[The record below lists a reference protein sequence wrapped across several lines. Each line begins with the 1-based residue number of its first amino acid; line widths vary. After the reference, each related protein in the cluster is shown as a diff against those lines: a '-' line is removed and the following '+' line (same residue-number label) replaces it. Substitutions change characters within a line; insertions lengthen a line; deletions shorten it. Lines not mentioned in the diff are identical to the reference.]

1 MSWFRVEVLGV
12 NGKMIEVKH
21 VDLPCH
27 TVGQAL
33 NSSVVNKIKK
43 EAKFQGMGFRVK
55 LEEDV

>member
-1 MSWFRVEVLGV
+1 MSWFRVEVLGQ

-33 NSSVVNKIKK
+33 NSAVVNKIKK
-43 EAKFQGMGFRVK
+43 EAKYQGLGFRVK
-55 LEEDV
+55 LEEGK